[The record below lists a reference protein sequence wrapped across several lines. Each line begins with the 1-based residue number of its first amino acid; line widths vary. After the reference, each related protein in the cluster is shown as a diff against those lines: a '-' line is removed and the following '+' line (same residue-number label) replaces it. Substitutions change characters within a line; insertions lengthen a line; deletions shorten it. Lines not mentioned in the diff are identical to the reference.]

1 MPLSQPHAVH
11 GFCDQCRRMLQGCDP
26 LQVQLVPSQF
36 VAVCT
41 RFAAA
46 AIAIKSPLMA
56 VGPLQSAVYALQ
68 PAPTHFTPLHAELL
82 KCCLLSKCYYAAKP
96 VLEQELMHVDREA
109 TLVTPRDLL
118 LYHYYAGMVLTGLK
132 SYRDAVER
140 FTLCVSAP
148 THVLNTIML
157 EAYKKC
163 LLCSLI
169 EAGDVPKLPKYTSP
183 TISRPIKTHL
193 TAYTE
198 FAEAFTGGKPAELK
212 ASLAK
217 HTAAFVADHNLGL
230 AKQCVPALMRR
241 NITMLTQTYLTL
253 SLPHIAEMVFLD
265 DAAAAEKQVRDMI
278 VAGQIHA
285 TIDRQKSTV
294 HFVERSEQYDS
305 PETLLAMEASLVQA
319 IGLAGKLQ
327 ALHSSLS
334 TDHNYLARLNAHEGQ
349 PQWEE
354 ETMLSK

>member
-1 MPLSQPHAVH
+1 
-11 GFCDQCRRMLQGCDP
+11 
-26 LQVQLVPSQF
+26 
-36 VAVCT
+36 
-41 RFAAA
+41 
-46 AIAIKSPLMA
+46 
-56 VGPLQSAVYALQ
+56 
-68 PAPTHFTPLHAELL
+68 
-82 KCCLLSKCYYAAKP
+82 
-96 VLEQELMHVDREA
+96 MHVDREA

-118 LYHYYAGMVLTGLK
+118 LHHYYAGMVLTGLK
-132 SYRDAVER
+132 SYREAVER

-169 EAGDVPKLPKYTSP
+169 EAGEAPRLPKYTSP
-183 TISRPIKTHL
+183 TIARPIKTHL
-193 TAYTE
+193 AAYTE
-198 FAEAFTGGKPAELK
+198 FSDAFTGGKPSEL
-212 ASLAK
+212 AAALAK
-217 HTAAFVADHNLGL
+217 HTATFSTDHNLGL

-241 NITMLTQTYLTL
+241 NIRTLTQTYLTL

-285 TIDRQKSTV
+285 TIDRTRSTV
-294 HFVERSEQYDS
+294 HFIERTEQYDS
-305 PETLLAMEASLVQA
+305 RETLLAMESSLEQA
-319 IGLAGKLQ
+319 IGLASKLQ
-327 ALHSSLS
+327 ALHASLS

-354 ETMLSK
+354 EAMLSK